1 MDTEQVIQW
10 LERLPDVQRQVVTAR
25 VWGDLTFE
33 QVAEVVDRSTATVFR
48 LFREAIESMRQQV
61 DRVPE
66 NFITKDRS
74 RGESP

>member
-1 MDTEQVIQW
+1 
-10 LERLPDVQRQVVTAR
+10 
-25 VWGDLTFE
+25 LTFE